1 MAKKSKKSKQQDSG
15 NGTLIASV
23 AAGGIGLLIGLFV
36 LGRRGRNGDLGSL
49 GAIDRALGTP
59 STAAGDGG
67 STAADLAL
75 DQPHHGP
82 DDRAPEDFRPDMSAT
97 IPDDKRD
104 AFAPATLPN
113 PANPNNV
120 QPAM

>member
-1 MAKKSKKSKQQDSG
+1 MAKKSNKKSSKQQD
-15 NGTLIASV
+15 NGTLIASI
-23 AAGGIGLLIGLFV
+23 AAGGIGLLLGLFV
-36 LGRRGRNGDLGSL
+36 LGRRGRDGDAGRA
-49 GAIDRALGTP
+49 GAIDRALGMP

-75 DQPHHGP
+75 DQPHHGA
-82 DDRAPEDFRPDMSAT
+82 DDRAPEGFRPDMSAA

-113 PANPNNV
+113 PARPNTA

>member
-1 MAKKSKKSKQQDSG
+1 MAKRNKKSKQQASDNSG
-15 NGTLIASV
+15 LIAGI
-23 AAGGIGLLIGLFV
+23 AAGGIGLLLGLFV
-36 LGRRGRNGDLGSL
+36 LGRKGRDGASGSL

-67 STAADLAL
+67 STAADLSL

-82 DDRAPEDFRPDMSAT
+82 GDRAPTDFRPDPTAAVD
-97 IPDDKRD
+97 PRKRD
-104 AFAPATLPN
+104 AFAPATMPN
-113 PANPNNV
+113 PNAS

>member
-1 MAKKSKKSKQQDSG
+1 MAKKNKKAKQQDNS
-15 NGTLIASV
+15 TLYASI
-23 AAGGIGLLIGLFV
+23 AAGGLGLLIGLFA
-36 LGRRGRNGDLGSL
+36 LSRRDRSGDSGAA

-67 STAADLAL
+67 STAADLGL
-75 DQPHHGP
+75 DQPHHGAG
-82 DDRAPEDFRPDMSAT
+82 DRAAEDFRPDPTAAV
-97 IPDDKRD
+97 PDSKRD

-113 PANPNNV
+113 PNAS

>member
-1 MAKKSKKSKQQDSG
+1 MAKKNKKFDRDNS
-15 NGTLIASV
+15 TLIAGI
-23 AAGGIGLLIGLFV
+23 AAGGIGLLLGLFV
-36 LGRRGRNGDLGSL
+36 LGKRTKDGTSGVI

-59 STAAGDGG
+59 SMAAGDGG

-82 DDRAPEDFRPDMSAT
+82 GDRAPADFRPDMSAG
-97 IPDDKRD
+97 IDERKRE

-113 PANPNNV
+113 PNSTE
-120 QPAM
+120 PAM